1 MVEVGVIARTYAVVL
16 FCAFAPVGCAHA
28 VVDGIDDTSA
38 VIADAGKDASP
49 HLPKD
54 AAPAKDTWQPQQ
66 PDAFVDEPDTS
77 PVCSPKLSTGIAK
90 CDTCEGQSCCAED
103 NACANDPQFSSL
115 MNCYNACPLDG
126 GFPDPT
132 CMSGCDKK
140 YQSGANNFNAWGN
153 CMQTNCATS
162 CR

>member
-1 MVEVGVIARTYAVVL
+1 MC
-16 FCAFAPVGCAHA
+16 F
-28 VVDGIDDTSA
+28 IDDIAASRSA
-38 VIADAGKDASP
+38 LDLATRLSSGGRTRLDAEDVLD
-49 HLPKD
+49 HLE
-54 AAPAKDTWQPQQ
+54 AW
-66 PDAFVDEPDTS
+66 EPDTS

-140 YQSGANNFNAWGN
+140 YPSGANNFNAWGN